1 MFIQSCLYFSVSL
14 HVTTIM
20 HSHCTCTYYIVYPLY
35 IITIALIH
43 NTTNYASPIHC
54 PCIQVLWYIMH
65 SVSVGALHMNMC
77 ELLCMSQITTC
88 ITKYSILNTS
98 SYNAQ
103 KLLLQQPPLATPI
116 LYPLHIH
123 TFPENCCTK
132 RASGSPQTSS
142 MLGSKYVYMTPQG
155 KAMSIGGG
163 EREGSVS

>member
-1 MFIQSCLYFSVSL
+1 
-14 HVTTIM
+14 
-20 HSHCTCTYYIVYPLY
+20 
-35 IITIALIH
+35 
-43 NTTNYASPIHC
+43 
-54 PCIQVLWYIMH
+54 
-65 SVSVGALHMNMC
+65 MNMC

-88 ITKYSILNTS
+88 ITKYSILNIS